1 MVPMSCLVRLER
13 SFKASTGCLN
23 MYFKAGG
30 QVKERE
36 FTCTF
41 STLEERRAS
50 QGPGQVLEASRSC
63 FYGFYRVQ
71 DSSDMKL

>member
-1 MVPMSCLVRLER
+1 
-13 SFKASTGCLN
+13 

-41 STLEERRAS
+41 STLEGRGAG
-50 QGPGQVLEASRSC
+50 QGPGQVLKALCRC
-63 FYGFYRVQ
+63 LYGPYWLPCAP
-71 DSSDMKL
+71 SMKL